1 MPVRRRNLEVSY
13 PMKEWIDRI
22 LDRWVR
28 FSLHRT
34 GLILLVAAAVFAVS
48 LALASRLG
56 LRSDLIELLP
66 TDSPSVV
73 NLEALKKRTSSYS
86 TLTVAIQGKDLD
98 ASMRFA
104 DDLVARLK
112 QFPPDQI
119 RFIDYSVNEL
129 KDFYSRNKFLY
140 ADLADLERFRDRLS
154 KRIKEETEDS
164 VFESLDDTP
173 KPKTDLGIDD
183 IREKYEKKAKD
194 QEKYPKGY
202 YVNPDRDLLAVMIRP
217 PSGSSS
223 YENNLKLVED
233 VRRVVD
239 ELDPAKYHPDMEV
252 GFTGDVQTGLEERE
266 ALAADMQFI
275 TILCLVLILGVII
288 AYYRSLRAV
297 VLIGTPMMM
306 GLAGALAVT
315 WLAIGYLN
323 TATAFLSS
331 IVAGNGINF
340 MIMLAARFFEEGRK
354 HGHESLDESLRTAV
368 RNTFTGTIVAASA
381 AAIAYGSLSL
391 AGFRGFRQFGLIGG
405 VGMILCWLA
414 TFLVGPSLIA
424 FLHRRR
430 PLVARQQADG
440 RHRIARV
447 VAAAVNRHPRKILL
461 GALIATALSTL
472 VTLPWIFDPFEY
484 DFRNLRNR
492 VSKERGSAKLS
503 NRVDQI
509 FSLPSDPTPVVV
521 DRVDRVQAVREAILK
536 APDAPFIIG
545 DVKTLYQFLPTDQ
558 EAKLKV
564 LADLRRLIDGKI
576 DFLPKKD
583 RDLLE
588 EYRPPESL
596 KVLGLEDIPEAVAR
610 PFTEADGTRGRVL
623 YVYRH
628 KKESLLNGRYLL
640 KFSAFLRGIDV
651 PGANMIATGQ
661 PMIFAD
667 MIRAI
672 LHDGVRVTIAAFAGV
687 LLLLMVSFRTVRG
700 TLTVFS
706 SVLLGTAWMIGL
718 AALFDQKLNF
728 LNFAVIPITLGI
740 AVDYGA
746 NIYSRYRLEGPGH
759 MEAVLRSTGG
769 AVFLSALTTIIG
781 YATLITSTNMALQS
795 FGIIADIGEVVSILA
810 AEVVMTALIVWMDSH
825 RAHRT

>member
-1 MPVRRRNLEVSY
+1 
-13 PMKEWIDRI
+13 MKAWIDRV
-22 LDRWVR
+22 LERWVA

-34 GLILLVAAAVFAVS
+34 RTILLAAVLF
-48 LALASRLG
+48 LAISAAFASRLG

-66 TDSPSVV
+66 TDSPSVI
-73 NLEALKKRTSSYS
+73 NLEALKKRTSSFS

-112 QFPPDQI
+112 QFPPEQI

-129 KDFYSRNKFLY
+129 KDFYSSNKFLY

-217 PSGSSS
+217 PSGASS
-223 YENNLKLVED
+223 YENNLKLVSD

-239 ELDPAKYHPDMEV
+239 ELDPKKYSPQMEV
-252 GFTGDVQTGLEERE
+252 GFTGDIQTGLEERE
-266 ALAADMQFI
+266 ALASDMQFI
-275 TILCLVLILGVII
+275 TILCLTLILAVIVW
-288 AYYRSLRAV
+288 YYRSFRA
-297 VLIGTPMMM
+297 LLLLGTPMLL
-306 GLAGALAVT
+306 GLAASLAIT
-315 WLAIGYLN
+315 YFAIGYLN

-331 IVAGNGINF
+331 IIAGNGINF
-340 MIMLAARFFEEGRK
+340 MIIMAARFFEEIRK
-354 HGHESLDESLRTAV
+354 EGHEDLDSALRQSVLSTAHS
-368 RNTFTGTIVAASA
+368 TLIAAA
-381 AAIAYGSLSL
+381 GAAIAYGSLSI

-405 VGMILCWLA
+405 VGMLLCWFA
-414 TFLVGPSLIA
+414 TFAVGPALIA
-424 FLHRRR
+424 FLHRRS
-430 PLVARQQADG
+430 PLGTRKTSEG
-440 RHRIARV
+440 KHRISRFVAWV
-447 VAAAVNRHPRKILL
+447 VTHHPRKILV
-461 GALIATALSTL
+461 GSLIVSSLAFLTILRWS
-472 VTLPWIFDPFEY
+472 FDPFEY

-521 DRVDRVQAVREAILK
+521 DRLDRVQAVREAILS

-596 KVLGLEDIPEAVAR
+596 KVLDLEDIPEAVAR

-640 KFSAFLRGIDV
+640 KFSSFLRGIEV
-651 PGANMIATGQ
+651 PDTQMIATGQ

-667 MIRAI
+667 MITAV
-672 LHDGVRVTIAAFAGV
+672 LHDGVRVTALSFFG
-687 LLLLMVSFRTVRG
+687 LLAMLLIVYRG
-700 TLTVFS
+700 RRESLAVMM
-706 SVLLGTAWMIGL
+706 SVVVGTGWMLGF
-718 AALFDQKLNF
+718 AALFDLKLNF
-728 LNFAVIPITLGI
+728 LNFVVIPIGLGI
-740 AVDYGA
+740 SVDYGA
-746 NIYSRYRLEGPGH
+746 NILNRYRLEGPGR
-759 MEAVLRSTGG
+759 METVMRSTGG
-769 AVFLSALTTIIG
+769 AVFLCALTTIIG
-781 YATLITSTNMALQS
+781 YATLITSTNMALQT
-795 FGIIADIGEVVSILA
+795 FGVMADLGEICCIFT
-810 AEVVMTALIVWMDSH
+810 AEVTMTALIVWMDRRRESLG
-825 RAHRT
+825 